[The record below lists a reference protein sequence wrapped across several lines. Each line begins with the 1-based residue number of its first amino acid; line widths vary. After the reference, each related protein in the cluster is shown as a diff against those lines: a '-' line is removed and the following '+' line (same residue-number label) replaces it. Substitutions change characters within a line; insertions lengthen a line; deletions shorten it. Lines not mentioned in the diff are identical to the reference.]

1 MLILKRSETA
11 KFFNGFA
18 LIEVLVAASIA
29 SIVVLSVYSGVITGG
44 MSVQKNAKLTRAIII
59 AKNKLAE
66 FRLNSYR
73 GTDLL
78 REEVKEYP
86 EFKYTRVTERYENP
100 LFAMLPA
107 KKTVITVEWDEK
119 GKYTL
124 YTVFIE
130 Q

>member
-1 MLILKRSETA
+1 LILTRSETV
-11 KFFNGFA
+11 KSCKGFA

-29 SIVVLSVYSGVITGG
+29 SIVVLSVYSGVITGT
-44 MSVQKNAKLTRAIII
+44 MSIQKNAKLTRAIII

-66 FRLNSYR
+66 YRQNGMR

-86 EFKYTRVTERYENP
+86 DFKFTRVTERYENP
-100 LFAMLPA
+100 LFAMLPS
-107 KKTVITVEWDEK
+107 KKTTITVEWDEK
-119 GKYTL
+119 GKYSL

>member
-1 MLILKRSETA
+1 MLILTRSETA
-11 KFFNGFA
+11 KSCKGFA

-29 SIVVLSVYSGVITGG
+29 SIVVLSVYSGVITGA

-66 FRLNSYR
+66 YRMNEMR

-78 REEVKEYP
+78 SEQVKEYP
-86 EFKYTRVTERYENP
+86 DFRFTRVTERYENS
-100 LFAMLPA
+100 LFSALPA
-107 KKTVITVEWDEK
+107 KKTTITVEWD
-119 GKYTL
+119 GKNSYSL
-124 YTVFIE
+124 YTVYIE